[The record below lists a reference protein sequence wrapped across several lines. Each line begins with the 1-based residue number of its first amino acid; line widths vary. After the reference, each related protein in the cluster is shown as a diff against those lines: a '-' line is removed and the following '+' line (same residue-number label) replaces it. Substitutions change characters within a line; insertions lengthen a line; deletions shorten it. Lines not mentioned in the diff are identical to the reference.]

1 MIALL
6 SGRVARVEEDF
17 LILDVNGVG
26 YRVFAS
32 RATLGRM
39 PGVGEAVQLEIETQ
53 VREDHIHLYGF
64 ADQAEKRWFNLI
76 TTVQGVGAKVGLAIL
91 GVLPGD
97 VLGQAISVGDKTS
110 ITRAPGVGPKL
121 AQRIISELKDKVAAF
136 ALSPSSSGAAPSPSG
151 DSPAVAGSIAGDVV
165 SALGNLGYSQA
176 SASTVVA
183 GLVAHDPD
191 IGFDNLFRSALSE
204 LAK

>member
-1 MIALL
+1 MIAML
-6 SGRVARVEEDF
+6 SGRLARVEEDF

-39 PGVGEAVQLEIETQ
+39 PGIGEAVQLEIETQ

-76 TTVQGVGAKVGLAIL
+76 TTVQGVGARVGLAIL
-91 GVLPGD
+91 GVLPAEE
-97 VLGQAISVGDKTS
+97 LGRAISAGDKTS

-121 AQRIISELKDKVAAF
+121 AQRMISELKDKVAAF
-136 ALSPSSSGAAPSPSG
+136 AVTPGAAAPSGEAGGGS
-151 DSPAVAGSIAGDVV
+151 VAQGSLASDVV

-176 SASTVVA
+176 NASSVVA
-183 GLVAHDPD
+183 GLVAQNPD
-191 IGFDNLFRSALSE
+191 TSFDDLFRAALSE
-204 LAK
+204 LAR

>member
-1 MIALL
+1 MIAML
-6 SGRVARVEEDF
+6 SGRLARVEEDF

-76 TTVQGVGAKVGLAIL
+76 TTVQGVGARVGLAIL
-91 GVLPGD
+91 GVLPAD
-97 VLGQAISVGDKTS
+97 ELARAISAGDKTS

-121 AQRIISELKDKVAAF
+121 AQRMISELKDKVAAF
-136 ALSPSSSGAAPSPSG
+136 AVAPGGATVA
-151 DSPAVAGSIAGDVV
+151 AAAGSDGVAHGSLASDVV

-176 SASTVVA
+176 HASTVVA
-183 GLVAHDPD
+183 GLVAQNPD
-191 IGFDNLFRSALSE
+191 QSFDDLFRAALSE
-204 LAK
+204 LAR

>member
-6 SGRVARVEEDF
+6 SGRLARVEEDF
-17 LILDVNGVG
+17 LILDVGGVG

-39 PGVGEAVQLEIETQ
+39 PGIGEAVMLEIETQ

-76 TTVQGVGAKVGLAIL
+76 TTVQGVGARVGMAIL
-91 GVLPGD
+91 GVLPTD
-97 VLGQAISVGDKTS
+97 ELGRAISAGDKTS

-136 ALSPSSSGAAPSPSG
+136 ALTPGAGATVAPTSG
-151 DSPAVAGSIAGDVV
+151 DGVAVGGTASDVV
-165 SALGNLGYSQA
+165 SALGNLGYNQA
-176 SASTVVA
+176 NVSSVVA
-183 GLVAHDPD
+183 GLIAKDPD
-191 IGFDNLFRSALSE
+191 LGFDDLFRAALTE
-204 LAK
+204 LAR